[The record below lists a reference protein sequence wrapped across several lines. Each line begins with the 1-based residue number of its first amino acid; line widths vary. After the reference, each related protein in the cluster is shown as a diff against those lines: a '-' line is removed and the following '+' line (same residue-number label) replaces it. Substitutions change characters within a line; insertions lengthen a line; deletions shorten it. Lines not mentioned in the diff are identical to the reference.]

1 MYKVF
6 INDTPII
13 LTSRRIEDDEHEV
26 FLLKEVD
33 INYIIERV
41 QKNNLKKACLY
52 HKNEEKLIKILK
64 KKMDYMIAAGGM
76 VINKEGKFLFIYRN
90 KKWDLPKG
98 RKEKNETVEEAAI
111 REIEEETGV
120 KGLQIDHFLDKT
132 YHVFKRNGNYMLKI
146 THWFVLRTDYDGK
159 TIPEVKEGI
168 EAAVWLSAD
177 EAKEKLSNCYANIVS
192 LINKSQILTASGTNK
207 V

>member
-13 LTSRRIEDDEHEV
+13 LTNRRIEDAHHEV

-33 INYIIERV
+33 INYLIERV

-52 HKNEEKLIKILK
+52 HKNEKKLIKNLK
-64 KKMDYMIAAGGM
+64 KKIDYMKAAGGL
-76 VINKEGKFLFIYRN
+76 VVNQEGKFLFIYRN
-90 KKWDLPKG
+90 GKWDLPKG
-98 RKEKNETVEEAAI
+98 RKEKGETVEVAAM

-120 KGLQIDHFLDKT
+120 NSLQIDRFLDKT
-132 YHVFKRNGNYMLKI
+132 YHIFKRNGSYKLKI
-146 THWFVLRTDYDGK
+146 THWFLMHTDFKGK
-159 TIPEVKEGI
+159 TNPETKEGI
-168 EAAVWLSAD
+168 EQAVWLTAD
-177 EAKEKLSNCYANIVS
+177 EAREKLSKSYANIAS
-192 LINKSQILTASGTNK
+192 LLEKSQILTASGTNK